1 VTREGNRDGAQCFAE
16 LSASAPR
23 RNLQLHRVRLPNGLG
38 AGWRIVSRER
48 SSRVKTLPGRL
59 SSAFKRYWVQG
70 RREAFL
76 HWAYSTRDI
85 SVLVGILRPTE
96 GGITG
101 N

>member
-1 VTREGNRDGAQCFAE
+1 MFFRAIGKCPQTKPTT
-16 LSASAPR
+16 SS
-23 RNLQLHRVRLPNGLG
+23 VRLPNGLG
-38 AGWRIVSRER
+38 AGWRIVSRQR
-48 SSRVKTLPGRL
+48 GSRVKTLPGRL
-59 SSAFKRYWVQG
+59 SSAFKRYWVQAG